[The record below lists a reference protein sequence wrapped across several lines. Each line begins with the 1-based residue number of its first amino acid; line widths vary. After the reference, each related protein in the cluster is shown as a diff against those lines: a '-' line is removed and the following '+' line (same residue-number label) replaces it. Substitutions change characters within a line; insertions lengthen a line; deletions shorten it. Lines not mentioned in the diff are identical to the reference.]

1 MQSIAPPPIDPT
13 RAISEYQFA
22 YGDLR
27 RQLSLASTGERAMV
41 RAFLELVRGAHRL
54 DGGDGR
60 HVRTLLE
67 NLGRDLERRYNVDH

>member
-1 MQSIAPPPIDPT
+1 MTIAPPPTDPT
-13 RAISEYQFA
+13 RAIAEYQFA

-27 RQLSLASTGERAMV
+27 RRLSMANTETRALV
-41 RAFLELVRGAHRL
+41 RAFVELVRGAHRL

-67 NLGRDLERRYNVDH
+67 NLGRDLERR